1 MYVSNQTTATKTIMI
16 TVNGE
21 PVGRKLIID
30 SVTYAPV
37 SETDSTQYMHKMEID
52 HSAV

>member
-1 MYVSNQTTATKTIMI
+1 MYTQKPNTLTKTIVI

-30 SVTYAPV
+30 SVTFAPV
-37 SETDSTQYMHKMEID
+37 SETECTFIDKMESD
-52 HSAV
+52 HPMI

>member
-1 MYVSNQTTATKTIMI
+1 MYTTEQTTPTKTIMI

-21 PVGRKLIID
+21 PIGRKLIID

-37 SETDSTQYMHKMEID
+37 REPEWVASMTEMGMNQPT
-52 HSAV
+52 V